1 MRCDHSC
8 DGVGGGAADTDTMD
22 SVDGGGDGEGSVRRR
37 LTAAAAFQR
46 EGDMLR
52 GLEAATD
59 QATDQATAASPNT
72 GTRCLCIEVQNTH
85 RSE

>member
-1 MRCDHSC
+1 M
-8 DGVGGGAADTDTMD
+8 GEGAADTDTLD

-52 GLEAATD
+52 GLEAATESP
-59 QATDQATAASPNT
+59 ATDQATAASPNT

>member
-1 MRCDHSC
+1 M
-8 DGVGGGAADTDTMD
+8 GGGAADTDTLD

-46 EGDMLR
+46 EGEMLR
-52 GLEAATD
+52 GFEAVTD